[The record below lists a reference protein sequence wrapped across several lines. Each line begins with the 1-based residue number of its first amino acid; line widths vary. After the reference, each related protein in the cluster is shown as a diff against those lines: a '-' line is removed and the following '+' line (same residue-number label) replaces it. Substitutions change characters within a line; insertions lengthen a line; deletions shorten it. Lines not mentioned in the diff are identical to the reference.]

1 MTLKVPTPAQLAD
14 HAGASLGPTVG
25 VTIDAERVAQFQ
37 ASTGDPSGSDQLP
50 ELLVLSLANLFL
62 PELLTVERFSMG
74 VNVGIDQVRFP
85 ARVPTGATL
94 RGRGEVV
101 SVAEVGEGTQV
112 VVRIT
117 IEADGSDEPACVVDT
132 VSRFFP

>member
-14 HAGASLGPTVG
+14 HVGTALGPTDG
-25 VTIDAERVAQFQ
+25 VTIDADRVALFR
-37 ASTGDPSGSDQLP
+37 AAAGDPGTDDQLP

-62 PELLTVERFSMG
+62 PDLLTVEQFSMG
-74 VNVGIDQVRFP
+74 VNVGVDQVRFP
-85 ARVPTGATL
+85 SRAPTGATL
-94 RGRGEVV
+94 RGRGEVL
-101 SVAEVGEGTQV
+101 SVTEVGEGTQV

-117 IEADGSDEPACVVDT
+117 IDADDAAEPACVVDT